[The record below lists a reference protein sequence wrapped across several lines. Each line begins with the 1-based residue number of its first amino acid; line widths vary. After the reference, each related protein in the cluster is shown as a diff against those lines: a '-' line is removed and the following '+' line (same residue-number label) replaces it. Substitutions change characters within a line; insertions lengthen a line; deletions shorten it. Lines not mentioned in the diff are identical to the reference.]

1 MIKIKIYYKYMIG
14 RVGGK
19 SKLKKKII
27 SIMPQHKVYV
37 EPFIGGGSVF
47 FAKEPAELNIIN
59 DKDKDIANIYGDMK
73 AVGEKMINKSFQQ
86 DKDKFNRFL
95 KQTSFKNKEERL
107 YRNLYLS
114 RLSYNGSRKSYIG
127 DTSAKNIRFSR
138 EGAGKN
144 LKTTKWKDFLNN
156 NNVRIF
162 NTDFKNIIKK
172 YDSPDTLFYLDPPYS
187 KSETDYDVGGVNPQ
201 DVYNSLQNIKGKF
214 ILSYDHSPLI
224 KKIFNK
230 YKFRT
235 VNTSYK
241 MSGQRQEGIKEYL
254 ITNF

>member
-1 MIKIKIYYKYMIG
+1 MIG

-73 AVGEKMINKSFQQ
+73 AVGEKMINKDFTPSR
-86 DKDKFNRFL
+86 DKFNRLL
-95 KQTSFKNKEERL
+95 KQTSFNNKQDRL
-107 YRNLYLS
+107 YRNLYISLNS
-114 RLSYNGSRKSYIG
+114 FSKNRKGYVGEKEANVYRTGES
-127 DTSAKNIRFSR
+127 
-138 EGAGKN
+138 GKKY
-144 LKTTKWKDFLNN
+144 KTTKWKDFLNN

-187 KSETDYDVGGVNPQ
+187 KSETDYAVGGVNPQ

-235 VNTSYK
+235 VKTVYET
-241 MSGQRQEGIKEYL
+241 SGQRQEGIKEYL

>member
-1 MIKIKIYYKYMIG
+1 MIKINIYYIYMIG

-47 FAKEPAELNIIN
+47 FAKEPAEVNIIN

-73 AVGEKMINKSFQQ
+73 AVGEKMINKDFTPSR
-86 DKDKFNRFL
+86 DKFNRLL
-95 KQTSFKNKEERL
+95 KQTSFNNKQDRL
-107 YRNLYLS
+107 YRNLYISLNS
-114 RLSYNGSRKSYIG
+114 FASNRKGYVGEKEANVYRTGESGKKY
-127 DTSAKNIRFSR
+127 KN
-138 EGAGKN
+138 
-144 LKTTKWKDFLNN
+144 TKWKDFLNN

-187 KSETDYDVGGVNPQ
+187 KSETDYAVGGVNPQ

-235 VNTSYK
+235 VKTVYEA
-241 MSGQRQEGIKEYL
+241 SGERQEGIKEYL

>member
-59 DKDKDIANIYGDMK
+59 DKDKDIANIFGDMK
-73 AVGEKMINKSFQQ
+73 AVGEKMINKDFTPSR
-86 DKDKFNRFL
+86 DKFNRLL
-95 KQTSFKNKEERL
+95 KQTSFNNKQDRL
-107 YRNLYLS
+107 YRNLYISLNS
-114 RLSYNGSRKSYIG
+114 FSKNRKGYVGEKEELYRTGES
-127 DTSAKNIRFSR
+127 
-138 EGAGKN
+138 GKKY
-144 LKTTKWKDFLNN
+144 KTTKWKDFLNN

-162 NTDFKNIIKK
+162 NTDYKNIIKK

-187 KSETDYDVGGVNPQ
+187 TSTKDYKENIVDPQ

-235 VNTSYK
+235 VKTVYEQ
-241 MSGQRQEGIKEYL
+241 SGQRQEGIKEYL